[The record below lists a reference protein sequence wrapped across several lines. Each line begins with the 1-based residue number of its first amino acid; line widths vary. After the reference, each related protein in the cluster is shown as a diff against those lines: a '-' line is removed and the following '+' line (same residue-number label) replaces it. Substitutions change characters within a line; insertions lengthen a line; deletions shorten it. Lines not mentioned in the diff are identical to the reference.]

1 VFGVGISSILLVP
14 KPKKMSVW
22 FAVKNID
29 PINLCFNT
37 NLMDKNKINLKEKNL
52 NLLAKLFLSQT

>member
-1 VFGVGISSILLVP
+1 MFGVGISSILLVP

-37 NLMDKNKINLKEKNL
+37 NLMDKNKINIKVRVLIC
-52 NLLAKLFLSQT
+52 